1 LLVGPPQTF
10 YIFFLLVGPPHIS
23 LCFCLLVGPPR
34 MVKRTARGPSTDLGV
49 KRICFFLHTI
59 SLCFCLLVGPPLC
72 PKQAARGPSPY
83 VPYILVARPLS
94 RAASWNGMTLAS
106 SPQASMQA
114 CLQPLAQRPRANVLP
129 CTASDLARPK
139 FFCSWALVGPPL
151 WPSRL
156 LVGPQ
161 IWVLVGPPVVLLVG
175 PPRVGGLLVGPLT
188 RRGGLLVGPACLYD
202 WAARGPSTE
211 TWEGFPCEEGPLGR
225 PPLALVPS
233 PSLGEAVPAVAKGR
247 CSWAL
252 PICAIHLAARPTS
265 CASPWNGMT
274 LASSSQASMQACLQ
288 PLPQRPRANVLPH
301 TASDLARPN
310 FFCSWALVGPPLW
323 PSGLLVGPQ
332 IWVLVGPPVVL
343 LVGPPGVGGL
353 LVGPPTRRG
362 GCSWGPPA

>member
-1 LLVGPPQTF
+1 VGPPQTF

-139 FFCSWALVGPPL
+139 IFCSWALVGPP
-151 WPSRL
+151 
-156 LVGPQ
+156 
-161 IWVLVGPPVVLLVG
+161 
-175 PPRVGGLLVGPLT
+175 
-188 RRGGLLVGPACLYD
+188 RRA
-202 WAARGPSTE
+202 
-211 TWEGFPCEEGPLGR
+211 
-225 PPLALVPS
+225 
-233 PSLGEAVPAVAKGR
+233 
-247 CSWAL
+247 
-252 PICAIHLAARPTS
+252 
-265 CASPWNGMT
+265 
-274 LASSSQASMQACLQ
+274 
-288 PLPQRPRANVLPH
+288 
-301 TASDLARPN
+301 
-310 FFCSWALVGPPLW
+310 
-323 PSGLLVGPQ
+323 
-332 IWVLVGPPVVL
+332 
-343 LVGPPGVGGL
+343 
-353 LVGPPTRRG
+353 
-362 GCSWGPPA
+362 